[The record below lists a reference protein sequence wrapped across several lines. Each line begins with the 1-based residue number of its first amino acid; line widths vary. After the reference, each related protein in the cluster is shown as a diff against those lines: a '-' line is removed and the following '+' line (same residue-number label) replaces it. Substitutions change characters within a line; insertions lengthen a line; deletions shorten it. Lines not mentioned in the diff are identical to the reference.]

1 MPTAKLQVKQETRV
15 AKISAKNRGRL
26 KAAELTEGGTLKHVM
41 DVPLVY
47 NLCVSQPQSGVY
59 TPKGGLQQC
68 MYQL

>member
-15 AKISAKNRGRL
+15 AKIPAKNQGRL
-26 KAAELTEGGTLKHVM
+26 KATELTEGGTSKHVT
-41 DVPLVY
+41 DVPLVR

-68 MYQL
+68 I